1 MIKNIKKFNYFN
13 KNLKSYFKIAK
24 LYPILTEKQEKY
36 FTKKL
41 YYNGDLESAKNLIL
55 SHIRFVIKIA
65 KSYLGYGINQ
75 YDLIQEG
82 NIGLMKAVRRFN
94 PNIGVRLVSFA
105 IHWIKAEIHEYV
117 IRNWR
122 IVKVATTKSQK
133 KLFFNLRKNKK
144 NLKWFNTNEIKIISE
159 KLDVKIKDVIEME
172 SRMSAQDITFDP
184 IYINLENNNKEIH
197 SLYPIIYLYDKK
209 SNFANSLIKDKCYKI
224 TYNKINIALNILDNR
239 SKDIIKSRWLNN
251 NNKITLQK
259 LANKYGI
266 SAERIRQLEKSAMK
280 KMKESILDGN
290 I

>member
-13 KNLKSYFKIAK
+13 KNLKSYFKIAS
-24 LYPILTEKQEKY
+24 LYPILTEQEEKY
-36 FTKKL
+36 FSKKFF
-41 YYNGDLESAKNLIL
+41 YNNDLESAKNLIL

-65 KSYLGYGINQ
+65 RSYLGYGINQ

-94 PNIGVRLVSFA
+94 PNLGVRLVSFA

-144 NLKWFNTNEIKIISE
+144 NLKWFNKNEIKMISK

-172 SRMSAQDITFDP
+172 SRMSAKDITFDP
-184 IYINLENNNKEIH
+184 IFIDVENKNKEIN
-197 SLYPIIYLYDKK
+197 SLYPIVYICDKK
-209 SNFANSLIKDKCYKI
+209 SNFANSLIKDKYYQI
-224 TYNKINIALNILDNR
+224 TFNKINIALSILDKR
-239 SKDIIKSRWLNN
+239 SKDIIKSRWLND

-280 KMKESILDGN
+280 KMKESILDIKN
-290 I
+290 

>member
-1 MIKNIKKFNYFN
+1 MIKTINKFYYFN
-13 KNLKSYFKIAK
+13 KNLKSYLKIASF
-24 LYPILTEKQEKY
+24 YPILTEKEEKY
-36 FTKKL
+36 FTKKF

-65 KSYLGYGINQ
+65 RNYLGYGISQ

-94 PNIGVRLVSFA
+94 PNVGVRLISFA

-117 IRNWR
+117 INNWR

-144 NLKWFNTNEIKIISE
+144 NLEWFNKNEIKIISK

-172 SRMSAQDITFDP
+172 SRMSAKDITFDP
-184 IYINLENNNKEIH
+184 IYINVENNYKEIN
-197 SLYPIIYLYDKK
+197 SLNPIIYHYDKK
-209 SNFANSLIKDKCYKI
+209 SNFVNSLIKHKCYKI
-224 TYNKINIALNILDNR
+224 TFNKINIALSILDKR
-239 SKDIIKSRWLNN
+239 SQDIIKSRWLND
-251 NNKITLQK
+251 NNKTTLQK
-259 LANKYGI
+259 LAHKYGI
-266 SAERIRQLEKSAMK
+266 SAERIRQLEKRAMK
-280 KMKESILDGN
+280 KMKESILDSK